1 MVIVCGGL
9 QEAEYIRV
17 NVDLAIG
24 IPGWSPALVLGV
36 GMGSAFDD
44 RAWSVLGKSQ
54 TPGCGADL
62 ILGNLGNSQG
72 WGGERR
78 RERLPA
84 GLLNASGGLG
94 AETQGEKRDEGRLRE
109 SSAWGHSQTRV
120 LIWGPLYSWATAQK
134 DRECECG

>member
-9 QEAEYIRV
+9 QEAEYVRV
-17 NVDLAIG
+17 NMDLAIG

-36 GMGSAFDD
+36 EVGSAFDD

-54 TPGCGADL
+54 VAGCGADL

-78 RERLPA
+78 LERLPA
-84 GLLNASGGLG
+84 GLLNASGGQG
-94 AETQGEKRDEGRLRE
+94 AETQGEKRVEGRLRE
-109 SSAWGHSQTRV
+109 SIAWGIHR
-120 LIWGPLYSWATAQK
+120 LG
-134 DRECECG
+134 C

>member
-1 MVIVCGGL
+1 MWSEDRKDIGGKPGVVIVCGGL

-36 GMGSAFDD
+36 GVGMGSAFDG

-54 TPGCGADL
+54 VSGGGTDL

-72 WGGERR
+72 RGGV
-78 RERLPA
+78 
-84 GLLNASGGLG
+84 GKGGG
-94 AETQGEKRDEGRLRE
+94 KGFLR
-109 SSAWGHSQTRV
+109 G
-120 LIWGPLYSWATAQK
+120 Y
-134 DRECECG
+134 